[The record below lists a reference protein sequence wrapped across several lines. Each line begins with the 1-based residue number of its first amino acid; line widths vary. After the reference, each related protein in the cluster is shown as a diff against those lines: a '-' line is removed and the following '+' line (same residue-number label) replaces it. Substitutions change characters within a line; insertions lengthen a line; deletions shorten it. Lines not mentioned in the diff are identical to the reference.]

1 MDKKKGDLS
10 EVVLSILF
18 SFLSLNYSAAG
29 AGTGSAGA
37 SSAGAS
43 SAAASSAGV
52 STTGVSAEAVVLE
65 VVFELPAAS
74 VVSSAV
80 VEVSKFRSS
89 VVGAAGAHPAI
100 TVTMAKAAIAMRLVM
115 KVFTGSSLRWK

>member
-29 AGTGSAGA
+29 AGTG
-37 SSAGAS
+37 SAGAS